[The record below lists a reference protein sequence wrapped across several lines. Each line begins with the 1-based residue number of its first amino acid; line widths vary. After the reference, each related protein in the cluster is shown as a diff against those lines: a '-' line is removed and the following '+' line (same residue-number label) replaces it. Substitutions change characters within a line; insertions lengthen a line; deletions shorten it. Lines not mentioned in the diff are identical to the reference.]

1 MTPDSKPGDPGAVD
15 GPWLARTAFETAL
28 AAIEA
33 AHASE
38 VRALRDRIDAAEL
51 FRVSVEA
58 QLTDANSRANRA
70 EVPAITERARA
81 DQERQ
86 QVNKLRGRLEKAR
99 DEARV
104 AQETAE
110 VLRRANEA
118 KKAHSRLARLLVA
131 WRGR

>member
-38 VRALRDRIDAAEL
+38 VRALWDRIDAAEL

-58 QLTDANSRANRA
+58 QLTEANSRANRA
-70 EVPAITERARA
+70 EGQAITERARA

-104 AQETAE
+104 AQEAAE
-110 VLRRANEA
+110 ALARAERLRR
-118 KKAHSRLARLLVA
+118 RGGLCRTWGG

>member
-15 GPWLARTAFETAL
+15 GPWLARTAFETL

-58 QLTDANSRANRA
+58 QLTEANSRANRA
-70 EVPAITERARA
+70 EVQAITERARA

-104 AQETAE
+104 AQEAAE
-110 VLRRANEA
+110 ALARAERLRR
-118 KKAHSRLARLLVA
+118 RGGLCRTWGG